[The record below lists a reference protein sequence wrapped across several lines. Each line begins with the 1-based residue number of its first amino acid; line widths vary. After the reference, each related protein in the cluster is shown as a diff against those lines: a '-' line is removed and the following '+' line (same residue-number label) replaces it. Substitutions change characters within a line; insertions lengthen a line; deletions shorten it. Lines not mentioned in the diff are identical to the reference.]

1 MKDDAIVLRECSEI
15 MAELPYELRYDEE
28 ILDAVITSLQQGQNA
43 LKVRQD
49 AQEIA
54 IMKLESKVDKGFELV
69 AGEFQK
75 VRHEAELDRVHA
87 QYAKEEAKQ
96 AKAIAEQAM
105 LRTHEIAT
113 TAAVASAKADS
124 AKDVAKAAGKNSFGF
139 DPVTATICT
148 MSIVIMIGMLVS
160 TMKITTGEPKKETG
174 GSIIKCGV
182 DVDCVYEGR
191 PANNSMPPRG
201 RI

>member
-1 MKDDAIVLRECSEI
+1 MNDAIVLRETEAI
-15 MAELPYELRYDEE
+15 MQELPHELRHDEE
-28 ILDAVITSLQQGQNA
+28 ILDAVIGSLQQGQNA

-54 IMKLESKVDKGFELV
+54 LMKLESKVDKGFELV

-87 QYAKEEAKQ
+87 NYAKQEAIQ
-96 AKAIAEQAM
+96 ARAIAEQAM

-124 AKDVAKAAGKNSFGF
+124 AVDVAKVASKSSGWGL
-139 DPVTATICT
+139 DPMTATICT
-148 MSIVIMIGMLVS
+148 MSIVLMVGVLIS
-160 TMKITTGEPKKETG
+160 TVRVQKDAPKETS
-174 GSIIKCGV
+174 GSVIKCGV
-182 DVDCVYEGR
+182 DVSCTYDNR
-191 PANNSMPPRG
+191 PNRTLPTRG
-201 RI
+201 GV